1 MSKYFSKSTCSFYDS
16 ELTPESQMPSDKV
29 EVSQERYDEL
39 MALQTQGY
47 VISAGS
53 DGAPI
58 ASAQACSPCDC
69 LVHDRVVATAEKLGH
84 IKPDGTSLV
93 VAEDGTASV
102 GSDFDGAVVHKSGAE
117 TITGTKTL
125 SGNGVEILFDNPNA
139 TKKNLKGY
147 IARTTSGFC
156 IGVREGMTDLDTITF
171 SENGTFGHRPT
182 DTADQGDYQLATV
195 GWVNSPNGS
204 QNVVHRTGEETITG
218 TKTLSDGAKL
228 TGVPTPTADADAVNK
243 KYVDEELAKKVNT
256 TSLAN
261 YATSAELTA
270 ETNARASGDKTNADA
285 IAAEATRAKAA
296 EKTNADNI
304 ATNADAI
311 AAEITRAKAAEKT
324 NADNIATNADAIAAE
339 ITRAKAAEN
348 SLSTTKADDSDV
360 VKLTGNQTV
369 AGNKTFSKQTT
380 FAKGEGIKIAG
391 TNNNFTIR
399 STGSTAEGIS
409 VLLDNDA
416 NKTAFSASPDGTV
429 TIGGST
435 FNKAKLG
442 YTVAASSNSN
452 EPATTKW
459 VGNRLGGLT
468 VVTLT
473 QSAYDALTTK
483 SATTL
488 YIITE

>member
-16 ELTPESQMPSDKV
+16 ALTPESQMPSDKV

-47 VISAGS
+47 VITAGS

-69 LVHDRVVATAEKLGH
+69 LVHDRVVAAAEQLGH

-93 VAEDGTASV
+93 VSEDGTASV
-102 GSDFDGAVVHKSGAE
+102 SGSFDGAVVHKAGAE

-156 IGVREGMTDLDTITF
+156 IGVREGITDLDRITF
-171 SENGTFGHRPT
+171 NENGTFGHRPT

-218 TKTLSDGAKL
+218 TKTLSGGAKL

-243 KYVDEELAKKVNT
+243 KYVDDAI
-256 TSLAN
+256 AD
-261 YATSAELTA
+261 AGSASGASVAA
-270 ETNARASGDKTNADA
+270 EQARAEAAEQANADA
-285 IAAEATRAKAA
+285 IAAETQRATAA
-296 EKTNADNI
+296 EQANADNI
-304 ATNADAI
+304 AAETQRATAKE
-311 AAEITRAKAAEKT
+311 AEIDAAV
-324 NADNIATNADAIAAE
+324 A
-339 ITRAKAAEN
+339 
-348 SLSTTKADDSDV
+348 TKANDADV
-360 VKLTGNQTV
+360 VHKAGAETITGT
-369 AGNKTFSKQTT
+369 KTFSTQTT

-391 TNNNFTIR
+391 TTHDFTIR
-399 STGSTAEGIS
+399 STGSTSEGIS

-416 NKTAFSASPDGTV
+416 NKSAFSASPDGTV

-435 FNKAKLG
+435 LNAVKLG
-442 YTVAASSNSN
+442 YDVAASSNSR
-452 EPATTKW
+452 ELATTAW
-459 VGNRLGGLT
+459 TGNRLGGLT
-468 VVTLT
+468 IVTLT
-473 QSAYDALTTK
+473 QAQYDALTTK
-483 SATTL
+483 SSTTL
-488 YIITE
+488 YIIK